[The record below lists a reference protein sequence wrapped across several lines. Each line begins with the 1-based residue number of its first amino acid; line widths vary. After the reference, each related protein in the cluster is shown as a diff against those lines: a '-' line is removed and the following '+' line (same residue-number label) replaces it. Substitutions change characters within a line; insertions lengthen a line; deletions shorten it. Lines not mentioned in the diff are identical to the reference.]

1 MNRFTWADI
10 RRNSPIMPF
19 IGNAIPDRSDPTSY
33 DARRTL
39 FAAVA
44 GLLAAVLAL
53 TLVGLA
59 HPPDPDSASAEGATG
74 EQETALAQWEALWA
88 DIDRRGE
95 AALQPERSDSSL
107 RSAGDTV
114 FMRYRNLWRDVDE
127 TTRRAFQMAALTNDP
142 DAKIARLQPL
152 ATAGP
157 APIRSRALAE
167 IARIRLRQWALDDA
181 RANARQAL
189 AIPGLEPRF
198 MADAYFILGYAAL
211 EARDL
216 DGAETALAEAVAR
229 DPGFWDARQTQLL
242 VLSRQLG
249 QPRQATAACIN
260 RTRLM
265 IENLSALP
273 TLAQD
278 RTQFRDI
285 ADRFAAQS
293 ARANPAFSL
302 LSGLGYLWAG
312 DRDKA
317 RAALAETGK
326 ARGALPRRCEALLVA
341 KAEELLARGF

>member
-1 MNRFTWADI
+1 
-10 RRNSPIMPF
+10 MPF
-19 IGNAIPDRSDPTSY
+19 TGNAAPEPD

-39 FAAVA
+39 FAVVA
-44 GLLAAVLAL
+44 ALLAAVLAL
-53 TLVGLA
+53 TLIGLA
-59 HPPDPDSASAEGATG
+59 RPPASDQAGAEGATG

-95 AALQPERSDSSL
+95 AALQPERVDSSL
-107 RSAGDTV
+107 RSAGDTI

-127 TTRRAFQMAALTNDP
+127 PTRRAFQMAALANDP
-142 DAKIARLQPL
+142 NAKIAWLQPL
-152 ATAGP
+152 AASDP
-157 APIRSRALAE
+157 APVRVRALVE
-167 IARIRLRQWALDDA
+167 IARIRLRQRALDEA
-181 RANARQAL
+181 RASARQAL

-198 MADAYFILGYAAL
+198 MADAYFVLGYAAL

-216 DGAETALAEAVAR
+216 DSAETALAEAVAR

-265 IENLSALP
+265 IENLGALP

-317 RAALAETGK
+317 RAALTETGK
-326 ARGALPRRCEALLVA
+326 TRGVLPHPCETLLIA
-341 KAEELLARGF
+341 KAEELLARSF

>member
-1 MNRFTWADI
+1 
-10 RRNSPIMPF
+10 MPF
-19 IGNAIPDRSDPTSY
+19 TGNAATPDRTASDPD

-39 FAAVA
+39 CAVVAAS
-44 GLLAAVLAL
+44 LALVLAL

-59 HPPDPDSASAEGATG
+59 RPPDPDRANAEGATG
-74 EQETALAQWEALWA
+74 AQEAALAQWTALWA

-95 AALQPERSDSSL
+95 AALRPEHAEPSL
-107 RSAGDTV
+107 RAAGDTV

-127 TTRRAFQMAALTNDP
+127 VTRRAFQMAALANDP
-142 DAKIARLQPL
+142 GAKIAGLQPL

-157 APIRSRALAE
+157 APVRSRALVE
-167 IARIRLRQWALDDA
+167 IARIRLRQRALDDA
-181 RANARQAL
+181 RTSARQAL

-198 MADAYFILGYAAL
+198 LADAYFVLGHAAL

-216 DGAETALAEAVAR
+216 DSAEAALAEAVAR

-265 IENLSALP
+265 IENLGALP
-273 TLAQD
+273 ALAQD

-293 ARANPAFSL
+293 ALANPAFSL

-312 DRDKA
+312 DRDRA
-317 RAALAETGK
+317 RAALTETGK
-326 ARGALPRRCEALLVA
+326 ARGALPRRCEALLIA
-341 KAEELLARGF
+341 KAEELLARAF